1 MEIFIAITSILVIT
15 ALAWALNKSLPFKV
29 CPICAG
35 VAGTWAWMLAGMLS
49 GYLSTTPYQLL
60 TAVLMGGS
68 VVGIANLLEKRLPQT
83 SGGWR
88 TPLLWKTLFI
98 PAGFTAVYGILLSD
112 WYILATS
119 AIFLV
124 LITLLFAAKLPLGIK
139 NKKAPRHDEKVEKI
153 EKEME
158 KCC

>member
-1 MEIFIAITSILVIT
+1 MEILIAITSILVVT
-15 ALAWALNKSLPFKV
+15 ALFWVLNKLLPFKV

-35 VAGTWAWMLAGMLS
+35 VAGTWLWMLVGMLS
-49 GYLSTTPYQLL
+49 GYLSTINYQLI

-68 VVGIANLLEKRLPQT
+68 VVGIANLLEKRFPQ
-83 SGGWR
+83 SSDGWR

-98 PAGFTAVYGILLSD
+98 PAGFAAVYGILLAN
-112 WYILATS
+112 WYILAAS
-119 AIFLV
+119 AILLV
-124 LITLLFAAKLPLGIK
+124 FIALYFTAKLPLGTE
-139 NKKAPRHDEKVEKI
+139 NKKDPRHDGKVEKI